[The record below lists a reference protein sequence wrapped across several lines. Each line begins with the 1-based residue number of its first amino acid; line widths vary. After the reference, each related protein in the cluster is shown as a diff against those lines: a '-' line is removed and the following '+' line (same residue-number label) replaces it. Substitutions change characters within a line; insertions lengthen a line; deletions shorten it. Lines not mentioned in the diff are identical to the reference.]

1 MAQKKS
7 TMSSRHSFTSSKPM
21 LVSTYILPYKPRKI
35 ESQQIKNKKLE
46 LLTCI
51 ARHIT
56 SDNEYFNKIYE

>member
-1 MAQKKS
+1 
-7 TMSSRHSFTSSKPM
+7 M

-51 ARHIT
+51 ARHVA
-56 SDNEYFNKIYE
+56 SDNEYFNKISVYEYFNKISVYE